1 MTPLKLFKKSN
12 NKIKPA
18 TLRTFDKEVGISNH
32 IAISHF
38 VTPSIFSTKNG
49 ELGVVINVQG
59 IPFETSSHDDI
70 NYLQSSLAFLIQ
82 NLGDE
87 YAIYTTT
94 YRRQQSF
101 ILDGNYPEGF
111 CADFVKAYNTKS
123 NSKKLFINDI
133 YLTILL
139 KSGSTKVKR
148 SLNFIQQLSLKNVKD
163 EYELFIK
170 NQIKKLNNKI
180 SSVLNT
186 LSDYSPTVLGTR
198 LEDDCAQYSEVLSFL
213 SIFVNAEYVNN
224 ILYPLQDIS
233 TLIPLKRLHFGA
245 NAIHFQSAAINE
257 DKFAAIV
264 SIKKYH
270 PQQVPGLL
278 NGLLSLP
285 FEYISTHSFLGIDKG
300 QAHEFIRRQEARF
313 TAVGDHSKS
322 QVSELDTASDDLA
335 SDRITFGYHHNTLLI
350 FANTTHELDERVSK
364 AIRMY
369 SDVGILA
376 IRETLNL
383 ESAFW
388 AQIPGNFSMIR
399 RSGLISSVNFSCF
412 SSMHNYYT
420 GYINKNHLGGALMLA
435 ETRSRTPFYFNLHEK
450 VTGKKNDLSKG
461 HTTIIGST
469 GAGKTV
475 LMMAI
480 DIFFNKYGIKSFIF
494 DRNRGCDIYVRAM
507 GGNYFL
513 LDPKE
518 ATCLNPCQLPD
529 NPNNRAFLRDFI
541 KQLINRSDC
550 ILTARDENQISEVVD
565 RNFSLPF
572 DKRTL
577 SNISSFFKH
586 DFAGLDALSKW
597 LKLPDRTGKSGEY
610 AYLFDN
616 PTDSLNLNAKTI
628 GFDMTYLLGAE
639 GDDKKDILTPVMMY
653 LFHRIQN
660 SLNGQLTGI
669 YLDEG
674 WQFLNNP
681 YWVKK
686 LDEYLVTWRKLNGF
700 IVFATQLPDKVA
712 KSPLASSLI
721 QESATNIFLPNPKA
735 EKSDYIDGF
744 KLTNKEFDIIKNTSM
759 QSRYFLIK
767 QGFDAAVVKLDLS
780 NMDKYLSVLSGNN
793 QTVELCENLRKTYGE
808 NPQHWLSHFYE
819 RYTQL

>member
-1 MTPLKLFKKSN
+1 MIPHKFFKKSQK
-12 NKIKPA
+12 NKPDSLNI
-18 TLRTFDKEVGISNH
+18 FDNEIGIAQH

-49 ELGVVINVQG
+49 ELGVVIKVQG
-59 IPFETSSHDDI
+59 IPFETSCHDDI
-70 NYLQSSLAFLIQ
+70 NYLQSSLAFLIK

-87 YAIYTTT
+87 YAIYSTT
-94 YRRQQSF
+94 YRHQQSF
-101 ILDGNYPEGF
+101 ILNGDYPEGF
-111 CADFVKAYNTKS
+111 CADFVNAYNNKS
-123 NSKKLFINDI
+123 KSKELFINDI
-133 YLTILL
+133 YITLLL

-148 SLNFIQQLSLKNVKD
+148 GLSFIQRLSLKQAK
-163 EYELFIK
+163 EEHELFIK

-180 SSVLNT
+180 STVLNT
-186 LSDYSPTVLGTR
+186 LTDYSPTVLGIQSGINN
-198 LEDDCAQYSEVLSFL
+198 LEYSEVLSFL
-213 SIFVNAEYVNN
+213 SIFVNGEYVNN
-224 ILYPLQDIS
+224 ILFPYQDIA
-233 TLIPLKRLHFGA
+233 TLIPLKRLFFGN
-245 NAIHFQSAAINE
+245 NAIHFQSGDKVQDKYAAI
-257 DKFAAIV
+257 I

-285 FEYISTHSFLGIDKG
+285 FEYIATHSFLSLDKSHA
-300 QAHEFIRRQEARF
+300 QEFIRRQEARLI
-313 TAVGDHSKS
+313 AVGDHSKS
-322 QVSELDTASDDLA
+322 QIAELDTACDDLA

-350 FANTTHELDERVSK
+350 LANSISELDEKVAK

-399 RSGLISSVNFSCF
+399 RSSLISSINFSCF
-412 SSMHNYYT
+412 CSMHNYYT
-420 GYINKNHLGGALMLA
+420 GYINKNHLGSALMLA

-450 VTGKKNDLSKG
+450 ASGKKNDLSKG
-461 HTTIIGST
+461 HTTIIGTT

-513 LDPKE
+513 LSPQE
-518 ATCLNPCQLPD
+518 STCLNPCQLAD

-541 KQLINRSDC
+541 KQLINRPDL

-572 DKRTL
+572 EKRTL
-577 SNISSFFKH
+577 SNISSFFKQ

-610 AYLFDN
+610 AYLFDH
-616 PTDSLNLNAKTI
+616 PIDTLNLNSKTI
-628 GFDMTYLLGAE
+628 GFDMTYILGAE
-639 GDDKKDILTPVMMY
+639 GDDKKELLTPVMMY

-660 SLNGQLTGI
+660 SLNGQLTGV

-674 WQFLNNP
+674 WQFLNHP

-686 LDEYLVTWRKLNGF
+686 LDEYLVTWRKLNAF

-712 KSPLASSLI
+712 KSPLASGLI
-721 QESATNIFLPNPKA
+721 QGSATNIFLPNPKA
-735 EKSDYIDGF
+735 EMSDYIEGF
-744 KLTNKEFDIIKNTSM
+744 KLTTKEFDIIKNTTM

-767 QGFDAAVVKLDLS
+767 QGFDSAVVKLDLS
-780 NMDKYLSVLSGNN
+780 NMDKYLAVISGNN
-793 QTVELCENLRKTYGE
+793 QTVALCENLRQTYGE
-808 NPQHWLSHFYE
+808 NLNLWLPHFYE
-819 RYTQL
+819 RYSNL